1 MSKAYHKGYIHPD
14 LWKYASFSK
23 LCFTSV
29 FENTQCYINKT
40 LKRLRDLKCLPYL
53 DKILVCGKTFDEQ
66 LENLE
71 KVLMKL
77 ISKELKLNVSKSNLY
92 NQKVRYYRQ
101 IISKDRYQAD
111 PVDNFVFE
119 NFWKPPKAVGEIF
132 LVLGFIGFF
141 WGYVKNYSIISK
153 SIYDLLKDE
162 NNSSEIKALK
172 KKATTTIHYRSVAK
186 NKDAEYLSSHPTK
199 EMEP

>member
-1 MSKAYHKGYIHPD
+1 M
-14 LWKYASFSK
+14 
-23 LCFTSV
+23 
-29 FENTQCYINKT
+29 
-40 LKRLRDLKCLPYL
+40 

-77 ISKELKLNVSKSNLY
+77 ISKELKLNISKSNLY

-101 IISKDRYQAD
+101 TISKDRYQAD
-111 PVDNFVFE
+111 PVDTFVFE

-141 WGYVKNYSIISK
+141 WGYVKNCSIISK
-153 SIYDLLKDE
+153 STYDLLKVE

-172 KKATTTIHYRSVAK
+172 KKATTTIHYRSAAR
-186 NKDAEYLSSHPTK
+186 NKDAEYLSSHPQKKWNRKNQKTTI
-199 EMEP
+199 